1 MTFYG
6 KVDHVIE
13 GMSSWSSV
21 RLRHE
26 SAPLLK
32 EREQYLSHLLQMGFC
47 RESVRSTA
55 AYLIHVVRVMNMQS
69 MRNVSHRE
77 IEAAGQAWA
86 TYEGPL
92 RKNLSRGGSP
102 RVFVRVA
109 QAWLRFHGHLEGPPP
124 NGFHRVI
131 EEFID
136 AMRSARGL
144 APDTVRGY
152 RSRAFVFLKWFGER
166 YQSLEQVSLLHV
178 DDFLASKRAEGW
190 SVRTIASQC
199 QALRSF
205 FKFAEMR
212 GWCAPGLALGIRSPR
227 IPKYDDRP
235 KAPTWAEVRRLI
247 KSADGSSPT
256 NLRAKAIL
264 LLFAIYG
271 LRSSEVAGLQLSDFD
286 WRNEIF
292 TVRRAKRGGIQQ
304 YPIQYEVGEAIIRY
318 LQKGRKRCSSRHVFL
333 STHPPYGPILSG
345 PMWRIVGNRMRMLGI
360 QLQHVGPHSLRH
372 GCATRLLQKGAS
384 LREIADFLGHRDI
397 KSIGIYARY
406 DIRSLRKVAAFSLA
420 GVR

>member
-1 MTFYG
+1 MIAG
-6 KVDHVIE
+6 I
-13 GMSSWSSV
+13 SSCSSV

-32 EREQYLSHLLQMGFC
+32 EREHYLSHLLRMGFC
-47 RESVRSTA
+47 RESVRSRA
-55 AYLIHVVRVMNMQS
+55 AYLIHIVRVMNMRS
-69 MRNVSHRE
+69 MRNVSQKE
-77 IEAAGQAWA
+77 VEAAGRAWA

-92 RKNLSRGGSP
+92 RKNLSVGGSS

-109 QAWLRFHGHLEGPPP
+109 KAWLRFHGHLEGPPP
-124 NGFHRVI
+124 NRFHRVI
-131 EEFID
+131 EEYID
-136 AMRSARGL
+136 AMRSAWGL
-144 APDTVRGY
+144 APGTLRSY
-152 RSRAFVFLKWFGER
+152 RSTAFIFLKWFGER

-178 DDFLASKRAEGW
+178 DDFLASKRDEGW

-205 FKFAEMR
+205 FRFAETR
-212 GWCAPGLALGIRSPR
+212 GWCAPGLALGIHSPR

-247 KSADGSSPT
+247 ESANGSSPT
-256 NLRAKAIL
+256 DLRAKAIL

-271 LRSSEVAGLQLSDFD
+271 LRSSEVSGLQLSDFD

-292 TVRRAKRGGIQQ
+292 SVRRAKRGGIQQ

-318 LQKGRKRCSSRHVFL
+318 LQNGRKCCSSRHVFL
-333 STHPPYGPILSG
+333 SKYPPYGPILSG
-345 PMWRIVGNRMRMLGI
+345 PMWRIVGNRMRLLGI

-372 GCATRLLQKGAS
+372 GCATRLLQKG
-384 LREIADFLGHRDI
+384 
-397 KSIGIYARY
+397 GIPSGNCRFPRSSRY
-406 DIRSLRKVAAFSLA
+406 QVNRYLCSV
-420 GVR
+420 